1 MACSPNTEPGADT
14 WAIFSP
20 SLMTYT
26 APLLRKSSLPVF
38 EPAVRTTWWAGCFT
52 TGKPASLRS
61 KAAASGMSEGILVSF
76 FRDVNKLFDAEIVE
90 SSWTQVQLRRT
101 ASRSESRR

>member
-1 MACSPNTEPGADT
+1 
-14 WAIFSP
+14 
-20 SLMTYT
+20 
-26 APLLRKSSLPVF
+26 
-38 EPAVRTTWWAGCFT
+38 
-52 TGKPASLRS
+52 
-61 KAAASGMSEGILVSF
+61 MSEGILASF